1 MSESMRERPP
11 CSIKDG
17 CGKSR
22 VCSEGVLTKTQN
34 RLISSATANYAP
46 FCETSCRSSKPAR
59 SSSELRD
66 AMPSVN
72 SPGFAKRPV
81 SNGLPVSVM
90 KGTCKTPFSGSSNL
104 KGLKGWNVVAG
115 PARGV
120 YNSVSDAFPQESAQ
134 SYRDF
139 RPASVTKS
147 THRVSTAERALL
159 VGVGWKRAPRFPGM
173 PAGEQ
178 GRENLSE
185 LVELA
190 RSAGAD
196 VAGTVFQLREAA
208 DPATLVGRGK
218 LDEIRAEATAH
229 KAPLII
235 FDSNLSPIQQ
245 RNIETATDRRV
256 IDRTQLI
263 LDIFA
268 RHARSREGQLQVE
281 LAQLNYLLPRLTGKG
296 TAMSRLGGKSGGGGA
311 GGAGGGAGRI
321 GVRGPGEKKLETDRR
336 RIRDRVRKIEIS
348 IDEVR
353 KQRALRREA
362 RNAVPLGTIA
372 LVGYTNAGKSTLF
385 NALSRAEVL
394 VSSRMFATLDP
405 TIRALRFPSN
415 RRVLVSDTVG
425 FIRDLPKGLLTAF
438 RATLEEVQE
447 ASLILHVSD
456 VSNPHH
462 EELDGEVE
470 KILRELGVDGRPRLP
485 VLNKMDRLT
494 PEERKAVTNGAGKC
508 ADTGNAPV
516 LVSALTGD
524 GIEELLRRMDAEMPT
539 DPLVTLSIRMPLAE
553 GRTLAMIHALG
564 RVLHSEIDDSHMRLD
579 AEVPA
584 SIAKRLRLKDYSVE
598 ETFPRAVS

>member
-1 MSESMRERPP
+1 
-11 CSIKDG
+11 
-17 CGKSR
+17 
-22 VCSEGVLTKTQN
+22 
-34 RLISSATANYAP
+34 
-46 FCETSCRSSKPAR
+46 
-59 SSSELRD
+59 
-66 AMPSVN
+66 
-72 SPGFAKRPV
+72 
-81 SNGLPVSVM
+81 
-90 KGTCKTPFSGSSNL
+90 KTPH
-104 KGLKGWNVVAG
+104 
-115 PARGV
+115 
-120 YNSVSDAFPQESAQ
+120 Q
-134 SYRDF
+134 
-139 RPASVTKS
+139 
-147 THRVSTAERALL
+147 VSTAERALL

-178 GRENLSE
+178 GRESLLE

-190 RSAGAD
+190 RSAGAE
-196 VAGTVFQLREAA
+196 VAGTVFQVRETA

-229 KAPLII
+229 KVPLII

-245 RNIETATDRRV
+245 RNIEAATDRRV

-281 LAQLNYLLPRLTGKG
+281 LAQLNYMLPRLTGKG
-296 TAMSRLGGKSGGGGA
+296 TSLSRLGGKSGAGGA

-336 RIRDRVRKIEIS
+336 RIRERVGKIQS
-348 IDEVR
+348 AIDDVR

-394 VSSRMFATLDP
+394 VSSKMFATLDP
-405 TIRALRFPSN
+405 TIRALRLPSN

-447 ASLILHVSD
+447 AALILHVSD

-462 EELDGEVE
+462 AELDEEVD
-470 KILRELGVDGRPRLP
+470 KILRELGVDSRPRLR
-485 VLNKMDRLT
+485 VLNKIDRLT
-494 PEERKAVTNGAGKC
+494 PEERAALRNTVGDEGGPA
-508 ADTGNAPV
+508 
-516 LVSALTGD
+516 LVSALTGE
-524 GIEELLRRMDAEMPT
+524 GIDELLGRLDAEMPT
-539 DPLVTLSIRMPLAE
+539 DPVLTLSIRLPLAE

-564 RVLHSEIDDSHMRLD
+564 RVLHTEIDDSHMRLE
-579 AEVPA
+579 AEIPA
-584 SIAKRLRLKDYSVE
+584 SIAKRLRLNEYAVE
-598 ETFPRAVS
+598 GTFRPSLS

>member
-1 MSESMRERPP
+1 
-11 CSIKDG
+11 
-17 CGKSR
+17 
-22 VCSEGVLTKTQN
+22 
-34 RLISSATANYAP
+34 
-46 FCETSCRSSKPAR
+46 
-59 SSSELRD
+59 
-66 AMPSVN
+66 
-72 SPGFAKRPV
+72 
-81 SNGLPVSVM
+81 
-90 KGTCKTPFSGSSNL
+90 
-104 KGLKGWNVVAG
+104 
-115 PARGV
+115 
-120 YNSVSDAFPQESAQ
+120 
-134 SYRDF
+134 
-139 RPASVTKS
+139 
-147 THRVSTAERALL
+147 
-159 VGVGWKRAPRFPGM
+159 M
-173 PAGEQ
+173 PAGER
-178 GRENLSE
+178 GRESLSE

-190 RSAGAD
+190 RSAGAE
-196 VAGTVFQLREAA
+196 VAGTVFQLRQAA

-235 FDSNLSPIQQ
+235 FDSNLSPVQQ

-336 RIRDRVRKIEIS
+336 RIRDRARKIEAS

-353 KQRALRREA
+353 KQRAMRREA

-385 NALSRAEVL
+385 NALSRAEVV
-394 VSSRMFATLDP
+394 VSSKMFATLDP
-405 TIRALRFPSN
+405 TIRAIRLISN
-415 RRVLVSDTVG
+415 RRVLLSDTVG

-447 ASLILHVSD
+447 AALILHVSD

-462 EELDGEVE
+462 EELDEDVE
-470 KILRELGVDGRPRLP
+470 KILRELDVADRPRLR
-485 VLNKMDRLT
+485 VLNKVDRLSH
-494 PEERKAVTNGAGKC
+494 EEHEALEASTAR
-508 ADTGNAPV
+508 TGDGAPV
-516 LVSALTGD
+516 LVSAMTGE
-524 GIEELLRRMDAEMPT
+524 GIGELLRRMDAAMPV
-539 DPLVTLSIRMPLAE
+539 DPLLTLSIRLPLAE

-579 AEVPA
+579 AEIPSSV
-584 SIAKRLRLKDYSVE
+584 AKRLRLNKYSVSG
-598 ETFPRAVS
+598 TFRASSS

>member
-1 MSESMRERPP
+1 M
-11 CSIKDG
+11 
-17 CGKSR
+17 
-22 VCSEGVLTKTQN
+22 
-34 RLISSATANYAP
+34 
-46 FCETSCRSSKPAR
+46 
-59 SSSELRD
+59 
-66 AMPSVN
+66 
-72 SPGFAKRPV
+72 
-81 SNGLPVSVM
+81 
-90 KGTCKTPFSGSSNL
+90 
-104 KGLKGWNVVAG
+104 
-115 PARGV
+115 
-120 YNSVSDAFPQESAQ
+120 
-134 SYRDF
+134 
-139 RPASVTKS
+139 
-147 THRVSTAERALL
+147 L

-178 GRENLSE
+178 GRESLSE

-190 RSAGAD
+190 RSAGAEI
-196 VAGTVFQLREAA
+196 AGTVFQMRESA

-218 LDEIRAEATAH
+218 LEEIRAEATAH
-229 KAPLII
+229 QAPLII
-235 FDSNLSPIQQ
+235 FDSNLSPVQQ
-245 RNIETATDRRV
+245 RNIEEATERRV

-281 LAQLNYLLPRLTGKG
+281 LAQLNYMLPRLTGKG
-296 TAMSRLGGKSGGGGA
+296 TSMSRLGGKSGGGGA

-336 RIRDRVRKIEIS
+336 RIRDRVGKIQTS
-348 IDEVR
+348 IDDIR

-405 TIRALRFPSN
+405 TVRALRLPSN
-415 RRVLVSDTVG
+415 RRILVSDTVG

-447 ASLILHVSD
+447 AALILHVSD
-456 VSNPHH
+456 ISNPHH
-462 EELDGEVE
+462 DELDEEVD
-470 KILRELGVDGRPRLP
+470 KILRELGVDGRPRLR
-485 VLNKMDRLT
+485 VLNKLDRLT
-494 PEERKAVTNGAGKC
+494 PEERKAITNGTERSAGG
-508 ADTGNAPV
+508 THV
-516 LVSALTGD
+516 LVSALTGE
-524 GIEELLRRMDAEMPT
+524 GIEELLRRLDAEMPT
-539 DPLVTLSIRMPLAE
+539 DPVVTLSIRLPLAE

-584 SIAKRLRLKDYSVE
+584 SIAKRLRLKEYAVE
-598 ETFPRAVS
+598 GTFPRALS